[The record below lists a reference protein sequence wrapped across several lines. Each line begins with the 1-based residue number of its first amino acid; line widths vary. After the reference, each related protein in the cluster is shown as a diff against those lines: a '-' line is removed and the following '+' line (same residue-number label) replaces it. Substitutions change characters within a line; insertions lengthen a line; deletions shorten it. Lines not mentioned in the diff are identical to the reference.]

1 MIEHGDIKVKEVK
14 MTYSEWSDF
23 FNKGNKDQKQK
34 NNEKLTRVEIGVILL
49 LIFMVFTNFYLLL
62 KIDNNVKK
70 VGQLSVLIA
79 EQNNAIGE
87 LQAQLNNKWM

>member
-1 MIEHGDIKVKEVK
+1 MINHGDIKVKEVK
-14 MTYSEWSDF
+14 MTYNEWSDF
-23 FNKGNKDQKQK
+23 FNKGEKDKKPK

-70 VGQLSVLIA
+70 VGQLSVIIA
-79 EQNNAIGE
+79 EQNNAIGQ